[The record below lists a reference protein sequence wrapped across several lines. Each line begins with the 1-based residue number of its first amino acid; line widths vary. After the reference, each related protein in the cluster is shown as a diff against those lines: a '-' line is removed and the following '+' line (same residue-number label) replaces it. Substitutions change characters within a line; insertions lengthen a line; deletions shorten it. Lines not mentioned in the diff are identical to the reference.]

1 MLSPDG
7 SQIAYF
13 AGGGDHDNTLRL
25 VNADGGGA
33 HVLLRD
39 AGMMATS
46 AGLRYLAWSPDGTR
60 LTFEM
65 GYGPYSIYVVG
76 ADGSGLHA

>member
-1 MLSPDG
+1 
-7 SQIAYF
+7 
-13 AGGGDHDNTLRL
+13 
-25 VNADGGGA
+25 VNADGA
-33 HVLLRD
+33 EHSPVED

-65 GYGPYSIYVVG
+65 GFSPYSTTSS
-76 ADGSGLHA
+76 APMAQGSHA